1 MAGEWIPIDVELA
14 SKPEVHELVE
24 LSGQSVE
31 ICVYRL
37 FRLWGWFAL
46 HSADGAARAT
56 PARLASMVCG
66 DADFWRAVEAVGWLA
81 FDAEAGTVTV
91 TGWEKRFSK
100 AAKARSL
107 SAARMK
113 KMRDADVTQQRN
125 KNVTRGEERRE
136 QIPPPPREASPQEEK
151 PSPPLPSDEWQTLL
165 AAWNEASGEGQRWRS
180 PNPPANTA
188 QRLAEEGWLERALT
202 GIKRLPRCRF
212 FATPVPLQ
220 QFVGPGFV
228 DRLLGGQ
235 YDNAPKQLG
244 ESSDKPVPKA
254 WSGDDAARLE
264 ATRRRMVQQL
274 RTEEA

>member
-31 ICVYRL
+31 VCVYRL

-66 DADFWRAVEAVGWLA
+66 DADFWKHVEAVGWLA
-81 FDAEAGTVTV
+81 FDAKSGTVTV

-107 SAARMK
+107 TAARMK

-125 KNVTRGEERRE
+125 KNVTREEEKRR
-136 QIPPPPREASPQEEK
+136 QIPPPPREASPQEEN
-151 PSPPLPSDEWQTLL
+151 PTPPLPSDGWQTLL
-165 AAWNEASGEGQRWRS
+165 AAWNAASAEGQRWRS
-180 PNPPANTA
+180 PNPPANTV
-188 QRLAEEGWLERALT
+188 QRLAEDGWLDRALT
-202 GIKRLPRCRF
+202 AITRLPRCRF

-235 YDNAPKQLG
+235 YDNAPKQFG
-244 ESSDKPVPKA
+244 ESSDKPQPKA

>member
-1 MAGEWIPIDVELA
+1 MAGEWISVDCNLHEKQEI
-14 SKPEVHELVE
+14 HELI
-24 LSGQSVE
+24 E
-31 ICVYRL
+31 ITSQGIEVCVYRVYRL
-37 FRLWGWFAL
+37 FAWFQL
-46 HSADGAARAT
+46 HSADGTAKAT
-56 PARLASMVCG
+56 PARLASMIVG
-66 DADFWRAVEAVGWLA
+66 DADFWRAVERVGWLS
-81 FDAEAGTVTV
+81 FDSDAGTVTIS
-91 TGWEKRFSK
+91 GWEKRFSK
-100 AAKARSL
+100 AAKARIL

-125 KNVTRGEERRE
+125 KNVTREEDKRE
-136 QIPPPPREASPQEEK
+136 QIPPPPREASPQEADA
-151 PSPPLPSDEWQTLL
+151 PPAPLSDGWQTLL
-165 AAWNEASGEGQRWRS
+165 AAWNAASAEGQRWRS

-188 QRLAEEGWLERALT
+188 QRLAEQGWLDRALT
-202 GIKRLPRCRF
+202 AIARLPRCRF

-244 ESSDKPVPKA
+244 DSIDKPQPKA

>member
-31 ICVYRL
+31 VCVYRL

-66 DADFWRAVEAVGWLA
+66 DAPFWQHVEAVGWLA
-81 FDAEAGTVTV
+81 FDSEAGTVTV
-91 TGWEKRFSK
+91 TAWEKRFSK

-107 SAARMK
+107 SASRMK
-113 KMRDADVTQQRN
+113 RMRYADVTQQRN
-125 KNVTRGEERRE
+125 GSVTRGEERRE

-165 AAWNEASGEGQRWRS
+165 SAWNEASGEGQRWRS
-180 PNPPANTA
+180 PNAPANTA
-188 QRLAEEGWLERALT
+188 QRLAESGWLERALT
-202 GIKRLPRCRF
+202 AIKRLPRCRY

-235 YDNAPKQLG
+235 YDAAAKQLG
-244 ESSDKPVPKA
+244 ESSDKPVPKT
-254 WSGDDAARLE
+254 WGGDDAARLE

-274 RTEEA
+274 RTEEE